1 MTEPRRLLE
10 ESDNP
15 LERALLSAGASYS
28 TSPETRA
35 KTLAALGLAG
45 AAALSASVAA
55 PAALSAT
62 GVSATSSS
70 LAVKLGWTKILV
82 ALSTVGVLAGIPA
95 GYLAWRGQQAPEVA
109 EAHRFGATLAS
120 PVAQAPP
127 QAQAQPEAQAP
138 VEAPSEEA
146 LAEETAA
153 LAPAG
158 GSGVTATKLDP
169 KPSGTSAALEA
180 ELGALDAARTMLSSG
195 NARGALSL
203 LDAYS
208 RAHPRGRLGLEAEV
222 LRIDALA
229 KSGRADAASQRAA
242 AFLRKHP
249 NSVLASRVRRYVND

>member
-1 MTEPRRLLE
+1 MMEPRRLLD

-55 PAALSAT
+55 PAALSAA
-62 GVSATSSS
+62 GVSSTSSS

-82 ALSTVGVLAGIPA
+82 ALSTVGMLAGIPA
-95 GYLAWRGQQAPEVA
+95 GYLAWRGQDASEVA
-109 EAHRFGATLAS
+109 AAHRFGAALAD
-120 PVAQAPP
+120 PVAQTAVQAPASAP
-127 QAQAQPEAQAP
+127 AP
-138 VEAPSEEA
+138 VEAV
-146 LAEETAA
+146 AEETIAPA
-153 LAPAG
+153 LAG
-158 GSGVTATKLDP
+158 GSSAAATKLDP
-169 KPSGTSAALEA
+169 KPSGTGAAALEA
-180 ELGALDAARTMLSSG
+180 ELGALDAARTMLASG

-208 RAHPRGRLGLEAEV
+208 RTHPRGRLSLEAEV

-229 KSGRADAASQRAA
+229 KSGRSDAASQRAA
-242 AFLRKHP
+242 AFLRRHP
-249 NSVLASRVRRYVND
+249 NSVLASRVRRYVNN

>member
-1 MTEPRRLLE
+1 MMEPRRLLE

-15 LERALLSAGASYS
+15 LERALLSAGASYP

-55 PAALSAT
+55 PAALSAA

-70 LAVKLGWTKILV
+70 LAMKLGWTKILV
-82 ALSTVGVLAGIPA
+82 ALSTVGMLAGIPA
-95 GYLAWRGQQAPEVA
+95 GYLAWRGQDAPDVTA
-109 EAHRFGATLAS
+109 AHRFGPALAD
-120 PVAQAPP
+120 PVAQTA
-127 QAQAQPEAQAP
+127 AQPVQAP
-138 VEAPSEEA
+138 ASAPAPEEA
-146 LAEETAA
+146 LAEETMAPA
-153 LAPAG
+153 LAG
-158 GSGVTATKLDP
+158 GSSAAATRLDP
-169 KPSGTSAALEA
+169 KPSGPRALEA
-180 ELGALDAARTMLSSG
+180 ELGALDAARTMLASG

-208 RAHPRGRLGLEAEV
+208 RAHPRGRLSLEAEV

-242 AFLRKHP
+242 AFLRRHP
-249 NSVLASRVRRYVND
+249 NSVLASRVRRYVNN

>member
-1 MTEPRRLLE
+1 MMEPRRLLE

-55 PAALSAT
+55 PAALSAA
-62 GVSATSSS
+62 GVSSTSSS

-82 ALSTVGVLAGIPA
+82 ALSTVGMLAGIPA
-95 GYLAWRGQQAPEVA
+95 GYLAWRGQDASEVVA
-109 EAHRFGATLAS
+109 AHRFGAALAG
-120 PVAQAPP
+120 PVTQTAVQGPAQAPASEP
-127 QAQAQPEAQAP
+127 AP
-138 VEAPSEEA
+138 VEAI
-146 LAEETAA
+146 AEETIAPA
-153 LAPAG
+153 LAG
-158 GSGVTATKLDP
+158 GSSAAATKLDP
-169 KPSGTSAALEA
+169 KPSGTGAAALEA
-180 ELGALDAARTMLSSG
+180 ELGALDAARTMLASG

-208 RAHPRGRLGLEAEV
+208 RTHPRGRLSLEAEV

-229 KSGRADAASQRAA
+229 KSGRSDAASQRAA
-242 AFLRKHP
+242 AFLRRHP
-249 NSVLASRVRRYVND
+249 NSVLASRVRRYVNN

>member
-1 MTEPRRLLE
+1 MNEPRRLLE

-15 LERALLSAGASYS
+15 LERALLNAGASYS

-62 GVSATSSS
+62 GMSATSSS

-82 ALSTVGVLAGIPA
+82 ALSTVGMLAGIPA
-95 GYLAWRGQQAPEVA
+95 GYLAWRGQDAQEVA
-109 EAHRFGATLAS
+109 AAHRFGAALAG
-120 PVAQAPP
+120 PVAQMAVQAPAP
-127 QAQAQPEAQAP
+127 VQAQ
-138 VEAPSEEA
+138 VEA

-153 LAPAG
+153 PAPADG
-158 GSGVTATKLDP
+158 GSVAATKLDP
-169 KPSGTSAALEA
+169 KPSGAGAALEA
-180 ELGALDAARTMLSSG
+180 ELGALDAARTMLASG

-208 RAHPRGRLGLEAEV
+208 KAHPRGRLGLEAEV

-229 KSGRADAASQRAA
+229 KSGRPDAASQRAA
-242 AFLRKHP
+242 AFLRRNP

>member
-1 MTEPRRLLE
+1 MMEPRRLLE

-15 LERALLSAGASYS
+15 LERALLSAGASYP

-55 PAALSAT
+55 PAALSAA

-82 ALSTVGVLAGIPA
+82 ALSTVGMLAGIPA
-95 GYLAWRGQQAPEVA
+95 GYLAWRGQDAPDVVA
-109 EAHRFGATLAS
+109 AHRFGPALAD
-120 PVAQAPP
+120 PVAQTA
-127 QAQAQPEAQAP
+127 AQRPAQAP
-138 VEAPSEEA
+138 APEEA
-146 LAEETAA
+146 LAEETVAPA
-153 LAPAG
+153 LAG
-158 GSGVTATKLDP
+158 GSSAAATKLDP
-169 KPSGTSAALEA
+169 KPSGARAALEA
-180 ELGALDAARTMLSSG
+180 ELGALDAARTMLASG

-208 RAHPRGRLGLEAEV
+208 RAHPRGRLSLEAEV

-229 KSGRADAASQRAA
+229 KSGRSDAASQRAA
-242 AFLRKHP
+242 AFLRRHP
-249 NSVLASRVRRYVND
+249 NSVLASRVRRYVNN

>member
-1 MTEPRRLLE
+1 MMEPRRLLE

-15 LERALLSAGASYS
+15 LERALLSAGASYP

-55 PAALSAT
+55 PAALSAA

-82 ALSTVGVLAGIPA
+82 ALSTVGMLAGIPA
-95 GYLAWRGQQAPEVA
+95 GYLAWRGQDAPDVA
-109 EAHRFGATLAS
+109 AAHRFGPALAD
-120 PVAQAPP
+120 PVTQTAAQPVQAPASAP
-127 QAQAQPEAQAP
+127 AP
-138 VEAPSEEA
+138 VEA
-146 LAEETAA
+146 LAEETMAPA
-153 LAPAG
+153 LAV
-158 GSGVTATKLDP
+158 GSSAAATKLDP
-169 KPSGTSAALEA
+169 KPSGTGAALEA
-180 ELGALDAARTMLSSG
+180 ELGALDAARTMLASG

-208 RAHPRGRLGLEAEV
+208 RAHPRGRLSLEAEV

-229 KSGRADAASQRAA
+229 KSGRSDDASQRAA
-242 AFLRKHP
+242 AFLRRHP
-249 NSVLASRVRRYVND
+249 NSVLASRVRRYVNN

>member
-1 MTEPRRLLE
+1 MMEPRRLLE

-15 LERALLSAGASYS
+15 LERALLSAGASYP

-55 PAALSAT
+55 PAALSAA

-82 ALSTVGVLAGIPA
+82 ALSTVGMLAGIPA
-95 GYLAWRGQQAPEVA
+95 GYLAWRGQDAPDVA
-109 EAHRFGATLAS
+109 AAHRFGPALAD
-120 PVAQAPP
+120 PAAQTGARPPAQAP
-127 QAQAQPEAQAP
+127 AP
-138 VEAPSEEA
+138 EEA
-146 LAEETAA
+146 LAEDTMAPA
-153 LAPAG
+153 LAG
-158 GSGVTATKLDP
+158 GSSAAATKLDP
-169 KPSGTSAALEA
+169 KPSGPRALEA
-180 ELGALDAARTMLSSG
+180 ELGALDAARTMLASG

-208 RAHPRGRLGLEAEV
+208 RAHPRGRLSLEAEV

-229 KSGRADAASQRAA
+229 KSGRSDAASQRAA
-242 AFLRKHP
+242 AFLRRHP
-249 NSVLASRVRRYVND
+249 NSVLASRVRRYVNN

>member
-15 LERALLSAGASYS
+15 LERALLNAGASYS

-62 GVSATSSS
+62 GMSATSSS

-82 ALSTVGVLAGIPA
+82 ALSTVGMLAGIPA
-95 GYLAWRGQQAPEVA
+95 GYLAWRGQDAQEVA
-109 EAHRFGATLAS
+109 AAHRFGAALAG
-120 PVAQAPP
+120 PVAQA
-127 QAQAQPEAQAP
+127 AVQAP
-138 VEAPSEEA
+138 VQAPVQAQVEAR
-146 LAEETAA
+146 AEETAA
-153 LAPAG
+153 PAPADG
-158 GSGVTATKLDP
+158 GSVAATKLDP
-169 KPSGTSAALEA
+169 KPSGAGAALEA
-180 ELGALDAARTMLSSG
+180 ELGALDAARTMLASG

-208 RAHPRGRLGLEAEV
+208 KAHPRGRLGLEAEV

-229 KSGRADAASQRAA
+229 KSGRPDAASQRAA
-242 AFLRKHP
+242 AFLRRNP

>member
-1 MTEPRRLLE
+1 MMEPRRLLE

-55 PAALSAT
+55 PAALSAA
-62 GVSATSSS
+62 GVSSTSSS

-82 ALSTVGVLAGIPA
+82 ALSTVGMLAGIPA
-95 GYLAWRGQQAPEVA
+95 GYLAWRGQDASEVA
-109 EAHRFGATLAS
+109 AAHRFGAALAG
-120 PVAQAPP
+120 PVAQTAVQAPAP
-127 QAQAQPEAQAP
+127 APAP
-138 VEAPSEEA
+138 VEAI
-146 LAEETAA
+146 AEETIAPA
-153 LAPAG
+153 LAG
-158 GSGVTATKLDP
+158 GSSAAATKLDP
-169 KPSGTSAALEA
+169 KPSGTGAALEA
-180 ELGALDAARTMLSSG
+180 ELGALDAARTMLASG

-208 RAHPRGRLGLEAEV
+208 RTHPRGRLSLEAEV

-229 KSGRADAASQRAA
+229 KSGRSDAASQRAA
-242 AFLRKHP
+242 AFLRRHP
-249 NSVLASRVRRYVND
+249 NSVLASRVRRYVNN